1 MPAEVPAFELRPA
14 QASDREF
21 LFALHRATMR
31 DVIERT
37 WGSWD
42 EPWQRAHFEARFA
55 PSGISV
61 VLVGGREAGAL
72 WLERR
77 KGELYVA
84 EIQVA
89 PEFQGGG
96 LGTALMRTVMA
107 EAAARGVP
115 VTLQVLKANLGA
127 RRLYDR
133 LGFHATGEADP
144 HVRMRHE
151 GGTAGARP
159 R

>member
-77 KGELYVA
+77 KGEL
-84 EIQVA
+84 
-89 PEFQGGG
+89 
-96 LGTALMRTVMA
+96 
-107 EAAARGVP
+107 P
-115 VTLQVLKANLGA
+115 VLQA
-127 RRLYDR
+127 
-133 LGFHATGEADP
+133 
-144 HVRMRHE
+144 
-151 GGTAGARP
+151 
-159 R
+159 